1 MNFKV
6 GMLITIQHDLEK
18 SFEFYKTLGLTPKF
32 HMEKRWAEFE
42 LGGTKLGLCPTEEE
56 LPERHTGIVLEVED
70 IQAVCKDLS
79 AKGITFVN
87 EPKEAPHGIMASI
100 KDPGNN
106 IIDLYQ
112 PTPEKVNDLVKEANK
127 EHGCCGGSDAC
138 KSDGCDKSKNDCGT
152 SKCSDKK

>member
-1 MNFKV
+1 
-6 GMLITIQHDLEK
+6 
-18 SFEFYKTLGLTPKF
+18 
-32 HMEKRWAEFE
+32 MEKRWAEFE
-42 LGGTKLGLCPTEEE
+42 LGNTKLGLCPTEQE

-70 IQAVCKDLS
+70 IQSIYKELS

-112 PTPEKVNDLVKEANK
+112 PTPEKVNDLVKDAHKK
-127 EHGCCGGSDAC
+127 ERGIR
-138 KSDGCDKSKNDCGT
+138 
-152 SKCSDKK
+152 KK